1 MVIISLELTRVN
13 PNRNIFSIN
22 VELTS
27 TFLLYRGL
35 VHHHHRN
42 LKSSNQFN
50 SKEIYSLPLY
60 LCGWIPPR
68 DQVTRLVASSG
79 SERNTQKILL
89 YLMNIFWLAAE
100 TSKKSFILIFKISR
114 SMIEGWTRIG
124 RSRRKN
130 EKQEI

>member
-1 MVIISLELTRVN
+1 M
-13 PNRNIFSIN
+13 
-22 VELTS
+22 
-27 TFLLYRGL
+27 
-35 VHHHHRN
+35 
-42 LKSSNQFN
+42 
-50 SKEIYSLPLY
+50 
-60 LCGWIPPR
+60 CGWIPPR

-100 TSKKSFILIFKISR
+100 TSKKSIIFIFKISR